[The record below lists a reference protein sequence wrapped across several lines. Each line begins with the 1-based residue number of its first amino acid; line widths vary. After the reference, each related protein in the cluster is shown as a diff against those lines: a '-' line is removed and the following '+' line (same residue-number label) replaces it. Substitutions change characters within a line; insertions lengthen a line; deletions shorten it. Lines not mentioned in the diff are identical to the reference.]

1 MGLFRDIKWRIKI
14 TVAKAKVIVR
24 HYVRFFTVDIWNP
37 EIEKQHLTK
46 WWRGFIYSCKTVF
59 LMITAFSSRK
69 IGLQATALAY
79 LSVLA
84 FVPFLAIIFWIAG
97 DLGLDMF
104 VRNFI
109 SSTFEG
115 TSFLAPLLNSA
126 DKIIAT
132 SQSGLFGFLSMITLF
147 SFVFALMLNVGKV
160 FNNAW
165 GVKGSRPF
173 FRELLFI
180 IIIIVL
186 SPLVLTIFFG
196 GSFVYSHIL
205 DVLIPMDTPVTNTIK
220 SFLGW
225 VVFAAVAI
233 LIISLMYKW
242 IPSVKVRY
250 RYAFRSAIF
259 AGIVFTLL
267 QVLYLETQV
276 MVARSSAVYGVMAAI
291 PLFLVWMNWGWS
303 IILFGAELSYSM
315 QRVSH
320 GQIREDELDEIFAAR
335 KREYKSN

>member
-1 MGLFRDIKWRIKI
+1 MGLFRDIKWRVKVTIAKI
-14 TVAKAKVIVR
+14 KVIVR

-37 EIEKQHLTK
+37 ETEKQHLSK
-46 WWRGFIYSCKTVF
+46 WWKRFIYSCKTVL
-59 LMITAFSSRK
+59 LMVTAFSSRK

-79 LSVLA
+79 LSLLA
-84 FVPFLAIIFWIAG
+84 FVPFLAIVFWIAG
-97 DLGLDMF
+97 DLGLDAF

-109 SSTFEG
+109 NSTFEG
-115 TSFLAPLLNSA
+115 TSFVAPLLKSA

-132 SQSGLFGFLSMITLF
+132 SQSGLFGFLSMFTLF

-160 FNNAW
+160 FNNVW
-165 GVKGSRPF
+165 GVRGSRPF
-173 FRELLFI
+173 FRQLLFI

-186 SPLVLTIFFG
+186 APLVLAIFFG

-205 DVLIPMDTPVTNTIK
+205 DVLIPMDTPVTSTIK

-225 VVFAAVAI
+225 LVFAAVAI
-233 LIISLMYKW
+233 FIISLMYKW
-242 IPSVKVRY
+242 IPTVKVRY
-250 RYAFRSAIF
+250 RYALRSAVF

-276 MVARSSAVYGVMAAI
+276 MVAKSSAIYGVMAAI

-303 IILFGAELSYSM
+303 IILFGAELNFSM
-315 QRVSH
+315 QRVGH
-320 GQIREDELDEIFAAR
+320 GHIREDELDELIAAR
-335 KREYKSN
+335 KREYKRN